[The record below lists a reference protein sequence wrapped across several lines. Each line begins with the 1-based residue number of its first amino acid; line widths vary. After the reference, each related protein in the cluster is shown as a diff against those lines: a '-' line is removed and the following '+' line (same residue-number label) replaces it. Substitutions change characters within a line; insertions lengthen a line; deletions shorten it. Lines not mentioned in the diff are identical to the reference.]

1 MGLYPFNGEQGRIHS
16 PRTVPPAGTGG
27 DELDRT
33 VLLASSCARAG
44 QSAGCC
50 LIADSYERN
59 SERYWTGS
67 DFMEK
72 IAGGKGS
79 LRFLERFGM
88 RLVERLKNRTGALR
102 VAEVAELFG
111 VTPQHIYR
119 MAAGGRIPSFRIS
132 GSVRFDPEDV
142 ASWLEEKQGPDRRVP
157 ARRVAA

>member
-1 MGLYPFNGEQGRIHS
+1 
-16 PRTVPPAGTGG
+16 
-27 DELDRT
+27 
-33 VLLASSCARAG
+33 
-44 QSAGCC
+44 
-50 LIADSYERN
+50 
-59 SERYWTGS
+59 
-67 DFMEK
+67 MEK
-72 IAGGKGS
+72 IAGGKRS
-79 LRFLERFGM
+79 SRFLERFAM

-157 ARRVAA
+157 PRRVAA